1 MIEHNQ
7 KRYIDINEGT
17 LAWVDN
23 DTSLMWEVKTKDNI
37 NAMYTWHKRYE
48 EAAIAQNNKWLE
60 SDVIDCHSYVER
72 MNRERYAGFDDW
84 RLPTK
89 DELLS
94 LVVESKKNIKI
105 KVPLEE
111 NSCPA
116 YWSDTPTLAVN
127 IFKITADW
135 KETAHIE
142 GIWIVDYKRASAF
155 GYKPDFT
162 LWLRCVRSNWVL
174 SS

>member
-1 MIEHNQ
+1 MIEYNQ
-7 KRYIDINEGT
+7 KQQIDIDEGT
-17 LAWVDN
+17 LAWVDD
-23 DTSLMWEVKTKDNI
+23 DTSLMWEVKSKENI
-37 NAMYTWHKRYE
+37 NALYTWHKRYE
-48 EAAIAQNNKWLE
+48 AAARAQNSKWLE

-89 DELLS
+89 EELLS
-94 LVVESKKNIKI
+94 LVVEDQEHIKI
-105 KVPLEE
+105 KIPLKG

-116 YWSDTPTLAVN
+116 YWSGSPTLAVN
-127 IFKITADW
+127 LFKFTTDW

-142 GIWIVDYKRASAF
+142 GICIVDYKKARAF
-155 GYKPDFT
+155 GYKPEFT